1 VPLSSPLIQH
11 TALYQ
16 THMTT
21 SSSSLSLLSSGNARP
36 RRARERRGW
45 LRLLPAYLLMLP
57 TVVLVALFWWY
68 PLLNVVYASLYQWDG
83 IGPLQH
89 FVGLANYRA
98 LLFEDAY
105 FWNAVKNTLA
115 WTAMYATL
123 PVGIGLLAA
132 LMLNARIR
140 GENFFKGVIYL
151 PSAISFAVVAFI
163 WGWMYHP
170 AGGLINQLVR
180 AIGLDFL
187 AQPWLASNVLV
198 LPAINVASS
207 WVHAG
212 FALVVFLAG
221 LRGIPDELVEA
232 ATIDGANQWQVI
244 RRILI
249 PLLRPA
255 FTVVFGWTLML
266 SVNVFDQINILTKG
280 GPGRASEVLS
290 IYLYVKTFL
299 EHQAG
304 VASAIGVIMFLL
316 AAIGGVAY
324 VRQMI
329 AQEVT
334 Y

>member
-1 VPLSSPLIQH
+1 MTSKATPIH
-11 TALYQ
+11 TAVPGV
-16 THMTT
+16 TPA
-21 SSSSLSLLSSGNARP
+21 SRP
-36 RRARERRGW
+36 RRRSGL
-45 LRLLPAYLLMLP
+45 LRWLPAYLLILP
-57 TVVLVALFWWY
+57 TLALVAVFWWY
-68 PLLNVVYASLYQWDG
+68 PLFNVLYASLFKWDG
-83 IGPLQH
+83 IGPLDH
-89 FVGLANYRA
+89 FVGLANYRE
-98 LLFEDAY
+98 LFLEDPY

-115 WTAMYATL
+115 WMAMYVTL
-123 PVGIGLLAA
+123 PVAMGLAAA

-151 PSAISFAVVAFI
+151 PSAISLAVVSFI
-163 WGWMYHP
+163 WGWMFHP
-170 AGGLINQLVR
+170 AGGMINQLLR
-180 AIGLDFL
+180 AIGLGAL
-187 AQPWLASNVLV
+187 AQPWLASAPLV

-232 ATIDGANQWQVI
+232 ATIDGATQGQVI
-244 RRILI
+244 RHILI

-255 FTVVFGWTLML
+255 FTVVMGWTLML

-304 VASAIGVIMFLL
+304 VASAIGIILFIL
-316 AAIGGVAY
+316 AALGGVLY

-329 AQEVT
+329 SQEVG